1 MVKVALA
8 ARYPTEQAV
17 VELNSLRAKLSV
29 DTRTAV
35 EYLKVGIDVPHLLHA
50 TQTRKR
56 LHSSS

>member
-35 EYLKVGIDVPHLLHA
+35 EYLKVG
-50 TQTRKR
+50 
-56 LHSSS
+56 